1 MKILVLEDG
10 MQDFALL
17 QGHLESLSG
26 DYEII
31 GPASTV
37 ASARTL
43 LRKDSYDLIIADIR
57 LADGLVF
64 EAFDKYPA
72 KCSVI
77 FTTRYDEYAIKAF
90 KYNGIDY
97 LLKPVIREEL
107 AEAIRKVRN
116 PHLQPEESV
125 KPDNTG
131 MKNGLRHRQRFLVSK
146 KDGYLAID
154 VGTVSYI
161 YSEGGLTSLKQWMD
175 I

>member
-1 MKILVLEDG
+1 M
-10 MQDFALL
+10 
-17 QGHLESLSG
+17 
-26 DYEII
+26 
-31 GPASTV
+31 
-37 ASARTL
+37 
-43 LRKDSYDLIIADIR
+43 IIADIR

-131 MKNGLRHRQRFLVSK
+131 MKNGLRHRQRFLVSE

-175 I
+175 T